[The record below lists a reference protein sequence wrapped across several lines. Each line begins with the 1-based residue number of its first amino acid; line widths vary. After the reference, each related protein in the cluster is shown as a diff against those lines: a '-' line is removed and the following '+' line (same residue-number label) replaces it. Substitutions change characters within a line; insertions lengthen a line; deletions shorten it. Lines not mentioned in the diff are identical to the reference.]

1 MKIEDVVEFINSHD
15 DPVPTDEMNSL
26 IMATCYQTHR
36 LTMQLNNA
44 YHDPAEIREILS
56 EITGETVP
64 DTLNMFPPFYTDFG
78 RNIHFG

>member
-15 DPVPTDEMNSL
+15 DPVLTDEMNSL

-44 YHDPAEIREILS
+44 YHDPAEIRKEFRFQRHES
-56 EITGETVP
+56 ARRFHSQGTE
-64 DTLNMFPPFYTDFG
+64 
-78 RNIHFG
+78 